1 MKIAFA
7 EVGRARI
14 HHRIAAADWLP
25 AEEIEV
31 ISPLVAELDLYSTGE
46 QAVTLEGTLT
56 GTIRLMCG
64 RCGEAV
70 AHGIA
75 EQFVYLLTTREE
87 VISELP
93 EKECSDE
100 ECDTLYL
107 NEPVIDV
114 AEILQEQL
122 QLAIPG
128 KVLCRD
134 DCRGLCPECGGSRNA
149 DECKCTTPEP
159 DSPFAVLRSL
169 KKD

>member
-1 MKIAFA
+1 MKIAFG
-7 EVGRARI
+7 EVGRTSI
-14 HHRIAAADWLP
+14 HHRITDADWLSLD
-25 AEEIEV
+25 EIEV
-31 ISPLVAELDLYSTGE
+31 IAPLVAEIDLCSTGA
-46 QAVTLEGTLT
+46 QDVTLEGTLT
-56 GTIRLMCG
+56 GAIRLRCG

-70 AHGIA
+70 AHAIA
-75 EQFVYLLTTREE
+75 EQFVYLLTTRGEE
-87 VISELP
+87 ISELP

-149 DECKCTTPEP
+149 DECKCATPEP